1 MSIERPYI
9 ANNWQ
14 VGDVITEEKANN
26 LEKAIANMDR
36 EVFLVKNLYDRI
48 NNLATNVNNN
58 KVMLIKN
65 SSLDVDNISNLIP
78 DGDIVKYWGEI
89 MALGE
94 YQPTFWRTEDVID
107 LNKIM
112 NLENGKEIIDTQLQR
127 IMIVFE
133 MVKILINKDNENKIL
148 IINNGHVGV
157 ADISDLL

>member
-78 DGDIVKYWGEI
+78 DGDIVKY
-89 MALGE
+89 
-94 YQPTFWRTEDVID
+94 
-107 LNKIM
+107 
-112 NLENGKEIIDTQLQR
+112 
-127 IMIVFE
+127 
-133 MVKILINKDNENKIL
+133 
-148 IINNGHVGV
+148 
-157 ADISDLL
+157 

>member
-1 MSIERPYI
+1 
-9 ANNWQ
+9 
-14 VGDVITEEKANN
+14 
-26 LEKAIANMDR
+26 
-36 EVFLVKNLYDRI
+36 
-48 NNLATNVNNN
+48 
-58 KVMLIKN
+58 
-65 SSLDVDNISNLIP
+65 
-78 DGDIVKYWGEI
+78 

-112 NLENGKEIIDTQLQR
+112 NLENGKEIIDTQLQK

-133 MVKILINKDNENKIL
+133 MIKILINKDNENKIL